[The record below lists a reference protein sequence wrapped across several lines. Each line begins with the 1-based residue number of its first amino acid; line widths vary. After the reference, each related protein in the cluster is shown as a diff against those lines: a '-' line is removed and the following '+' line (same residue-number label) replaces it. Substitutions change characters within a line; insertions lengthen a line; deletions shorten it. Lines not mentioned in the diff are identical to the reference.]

1 MKHDEYTPAD
11 QLRDRVRSVTVQA
24 MALSQ
29 FDAAGG
35 RIADGSVAVYASAL
49 QDVVNLFRDRPAT
62 VHGVAVDVAA
72 MEAIADYAES
82 VGLGVTL

>member
-1 MKHDEYTPAD
+1 MKHEQSALHRHVDHVWQQGYAD
-11 QLRDRVRSVTVQA
+11 SPERFNSPDRASR
-24 MALSQ
+24 
-29 FDAAGG
+29 
-35 RIADGSVAVYASAL
+35 DGSVAVYAAAL

-82 VGLGVTL
+82 VGLEVTL